1 MNAEEEMNTEEALQ
15 RLYRALRKDVLE
27 DALKEV
33 KQTDEYWQDFAD
45 LLQEAFGNLRV
56 FLDASKN
63 RKTGQRELAIVI
75 DLEVSGF
82 EGAVQYATLEE
93 LLAEESTH
101 GDGEKSELALWL
113 DELER
118 LLKVYGRR

>member
-113 DELER
+113 NELER
-118 LLKVYGRR
+118 LLKLYGRR